1 MRLSSNIQTCS
12 AEPDDDEAHGR
23 ASGGGNPGWLSA
35 GLSEWGKF
43 MLVREYWVS
52 ASHCNVIVS
61 RDENTMLVKK
71 STYKERLLDVGDYQ
85 GSKEYIR
92 FLA

>member
-1 MRLSSNIQTCS
+1 
-12 AEPDDDEAHGR
+12 
-23 ASGGGNPGWLSA
+23 
-35 GLSEWGKF
+35 
-43 MLVREYWVS
+43 MLEREYWVS

-71 STYKERLLDVGDYQ
+71 STYKERLLDVGEYQ

-92 FLA
+92 FDPCVNRVQPFEMESCIRIKKS